1 MKDIVV
7 IGAGQAG
14 ASLCAKLR
22 QGGYD
27 GKLSLFGKE
36 VFPPYQR
43 PPLSKKYLLGE
54 IDVERLYIRP
64 KKFYSEHDIHLSL
77 DSPISH
83 VPVPSLGLS
92 QQFSWKCGVKTEA
105 SDIS

>member
-22 QGGYD
+22 QMGY
-27 GKLSLFGKE
+27 GEKLSLFGEE

-64 KKFYSEHDIHLSL
+64 KKFYSEQDIDLNL
-77 DSPISH
+77 NSPIS
-83 VPVPSLGLS
+83 
-92 QQFSWKCGVKTEA
+92 KIDIKTKKGSEN
-105 SDIS
+105 ILKK